1 MARSKEMA
9 SASQRL
15 WTFSSGDLQICLTE
29 RCGRRV
35 QSPLMQK
42 IFESSE
48 ACRNMQ
54 NLSSLYWGDTLL
66 SHVSSLSGSHSHQ
79 TTSCSKQESPAF
91 WNTSNDSFH
100 PQQNYRMLHVFSLSF
115 HTDVNRYMWCVY
127 KHIDEPTQEGKGRTE
142 NKATKKRKEKKRI
155 GKKRTEKEREG
166 KEEKKTERKGQ
177 LSKKGI
183 WTLLEP
189 SGTTSAWI
197 ANLPQDMMWHGW
209 KHELL
214 CCTFV

>member
-1 MARSKEMA
+1 MA

-29 RCGRRV
+29 RCGRRA

-48 ACRNMQ
+48 GCRNMQ

-79 TTSCSKQESPAF
+79 TTSCSKQESPAL

-100 PQQNYRMLHVFSLSF
+100 PQQHYRMLHVFSLSF

-127 KHIDEPTQEGKGRTE
+127 KHIDEPTQQRKGRTE
-142 NKATKKRKEKKRI
+142 
-155 GKKRTEKEREG
+155 
-166 KEEKKTERKGQ
+166 
-177 LSKKGI
+177 
-183 WTLLEP
+183 
-189 SGTTSAWI
+189 
-197 ANLPQDMMWHGW
+197 NLPQDMMWHGW

>member
-1 MARSKEMA
+1 MIIYIYGIEIQSGIFNKARSKEMA

-15 WTFSSGDLQICLTE
+15 RTFSSGDLQICLTE
-29 RCGRRV
+29 RWGRRA

-79 TTSCSKQESPAF
+79 TSCSKQESPAL

-115 HTDVNRYMWCVY
+115 HTDVNRYMWRVY

-142 NKATKKRKEKKRI
+142 
-155 GKKRTEKEREG
+155 
-166 KEEKKTERKGQ
+166 
-177 LSKKGI
+177 
-183 WTLLEP
+183 
-189 SGTTSAWI
+189 
-197 ANLPQDMMWHGW
+197 NLPQDMMWHGW